1 VRPLLVA
8 ALLVT
13 GAALWAWLD
22 AEDGVETWR
31 RLRREVVD
39 AEARVG
45 RAAERN
51 AGLGSE
57 IEALRAD
64 PFEQERA
71 VREELRWSRPGE
83 IVVRAPRPAAPAASR
98 SGREALP

>member
-1 VRPLLVA
+1 MRPLLVA
-8 ALLVT
+8 ILLVA

-22 AEDGVETWR
+22 AADGVETWQ

-39 AEARVG
+39 AQARVG

-51 AGLGSE
+51 AALHGE
-57 IEALRAD
+57 IEGLRSD

-83 IVVRAPRPAAPAASR
+83 TVLRARRSDAPVVSR
-98 SGREALP
+98 DALPLLP